1 MKKVIGMG
9 TAAALIA
16 LSLVAAPA
24 ALIVTALSSSVN
36 GKIPG
41 EWRLKATH
49 GMPDVQ
55 AVDDG
60 SGSVLRLRS
69 RQTSFALERE
79 LDVDLVATPVLTWR
93 WKVAE
98 LPAGGDFR
106 HLTSDDQAAQL
117 MVGFSDRRVV
127 AYIWDSTAPQGTFE
141 SASRIPF
148 LHIQSMV
155 VRSGAAEL
163 NRWLT
168 ETRNVAEDYQR
179 AYGKPAPR
187 VRGLRLQINSQ
198 HTGSSAESYFGD
210 ISFRNMP

>member
-1 MKKVIGMG
+1 LRKASRAGAV
-9 TAAALIA
+9 AALLGLGLA
-16 LSLVAAPA
+16 AAPA
-24 ALIVTALSSSVN
+24 ALIVTALSSSVK
-36 GKIPG
+36 GIPD

-60 SGSVLRLRS
+60 DGRVLRLRS
-69 RQTSFALERE
+69 RKTSFALERE
-79 LDVDLVATPVLTWR
+79 LDVDLAATPVLTWR
-93 WKVAE
+93 WKVVE

-127 AYIWDSTAPQGTFE
+127 SYIWDSTAPQGTLE

-155 VRSGAAEL
+155 VRSGPAEL

-179 AYGKPAPR
+179 AYGKPATR

-198 HTGSSAESYFGD
+198 HTGTSAESYFGD

>member
-1 MKKVIGMG
+1 M
-9 TAAALIA
+9 A
-16 LSLVAAPA
+16 AAPA
-24 ALIVTALSSSVN
+24 ALIVTALSSSVK
-36 GKIPG
+36 GKIPD

-55 AVDDG
+55 AVDESG
-60 SGSVLRLRS
+60 GSVLRLRS
-69 RQTSFALERE
+69 HKTSFALERE
-79 LDVDLVATPVLTWR
+79 LDVDLAATPVLTWK
-93 WKVAE
+93 WKVVE
-98 LPAGGDFR
+98 LPSGGDFR

-127 AYIWDSTAPQGTFE
+127 SYIWDSTAPQGMFE
-141 SASRIPF
+141 SVSRIPF
-148 LHIQSMV
+148 LRIQSMV

-179 AYGKPAPR
+179 AYGKAAPR

-198 HTGSSAESYFGD
+198 HTGTSAESYFGD